1 MATRKLTERQ
11 VRLLSDIVEASRR
24 SPERFMMLR
33 TVDAVWLQHPG
44 FPDGPR
50 EIDFEDASA
59 LKDGGFLNVDE
70 PGNYGGF
77 HFVVAPAGVKAIDDL
92 RRETGDPTGS

>member
-1 MATRKLTERQ
+1 MATEKLTKSQ

-33 TVDAVWLQHPG
+33 TVEGVWLQHPG
-44 FPDGPR
+44 FPGGPR

-59 LKDGGFLNVDE
+59 LKDGGLLSVDE

-77 HFVVAPAGVKAIDDL
+77 HFVVAPAGVKAIEGL
-92 RRETGDPTGS
+92 RREDGDSTTP